1 MSSRA
6 IAGRTITMAKID
18 TYLFFDGTCAEAM
31 RFYEKVLGGKLQAL
45 MQYKDGPPGAC
56 AAGAEDRVMH
66 AALVVGD
73 RMLMASD
80 TVPKFGHDG
89 NKGFAV
95 SLMFDTAAEAQRA
108 FDALADGGKVEMPLA
123 ASFFMETFGTL
134 TDRFGIPWMI
144 GGGAAT

>member
-1 MSSRA
+1 
-6 IAGRTITMAKID
+6 MAKID
-18 TYLFFDGTCAEAM
+18 TYLFFNGNCAEAM

-80 TVPKFGHDG
+80 TVPQFGHDG

-95 SLMFDTAAEAQRA
+95 ALNFATVPEAKRA
-108 FDALADGGKVEMPLA
+108 FEALAEGGKIEMPFDKA
-123 ASFFMETFGTL
+123 FFMEAFGML

-144 GGGAAT
+144 GGGAAK